1 MICIFSIRDAG
12 ISHIKLA
19 LGTPISLVGKNNMAT
34 LNILLVDDDPLEFQ
48 LTDRMLKDVYKGDYV
63 LRYANTLSK
72 AKSILKTQKPDMILI
87 DFDFGRDLIA
97 IGFVGA
103 LKAIDSKVPMILI
116 SNEICTGYLADKA
129 ILDVYDIVDK
139 YDLRQRISNGL
150 VKPNNTVVKFN
161 SAANTRQPDTSHG
174 QICEIISSN
183 DNARLS
189 PADTLL
195 QQIMPL
201 LKEGSSPA

>member
-1 MICIFSIRDAG
+1 M
-12 ISHIKLA
+12 
-19 LGTPISLVGKNNMAT
+19 TT

-48 LTDRMLKDVYKGDYV
+48 LVNRMLRDVYENDYV
-63 LRYANTLSK
+63 LRYADTLPK

-87 DFDFGRDLIA
+87 DFNFGRDLIA

-150 VKPNNTVVKFN
+150 VKPNNTVVKLN
-161 SAANTRQPDTSHG
+161 AAANSWSHAKAHG

-183 DNARLS
+183 DNVPARHE
-189 PADTLL
+189 DTML

-201 LKEGSSPA
+201 LKEASSRAQQY